1 MRSVYVPLRNFGTSL
16 SPSLRT
22 DPVGYSLYKDIDS
35 YFDIGPLART
45 FGTDSLSG
53 QLYMAEKCSKQWDGA
68 CEFLSRNTDTT
79 KVNVAKVDSPV
90 FSTNEIGTMS
100 IGDYLIENS
109 ATRRFCN
116 FDTCS
121 IENELY
127 NVNDPT
133 SPLVKRIVSDYNR
146 PCIPV
151 CKVPTNPDQDI
162 LLNKVL
168 LEPHKHLDLL
178 LNMYYNCKDNKD
190 SYKNTKI
197 ANIFKLFDIYF
208 QKKKNKITI

>member
-16 SPSLRT
+16 SPALRT
-22 DPVGYSLYKDIDS
+22 DPVGYSIYKDMDS

-45 FGTDSLSG
+45 FGDDSLSG

-68 CEFLSRNTDTT
+68 CELVSRNTDTT
-79 KVNVAKVDSPV
+79 RVNVAKVDSPV
-90 FSTNEIGTMS
+90 FPTNQIGTMS

-109 ATRRFCN
+109 ATRRFCS

-121 IENELY
+121 IEEQLY

-133 SPLVKRIVSDYNR
+133 SPMVKKIGSYDGR
-146 PCIPV
+146 PCVPV
-151 CKVPTNPDQDI
+151 CKVPQNPDQDI

-178 LNMYYNCKDNKD
+178 LNMYYHCKDNRD
-190 SYKNTKI
+190 YYKNTKI

-208 QKKKNKITI
+208 QKKNK